1 MARSVTTPDVVG
13 RDQLIRHIHW
23 FSTKEDL
30 MFSQSADENAPDQ
43 SPAPIG
49 MRELPPQPARPVMP
63 AFPTTPTTAPEEPG
77 DEAGPGPDDSVI
89 ARDDHFEGTF
99 TSRGTVRVE
108 GSVDGR
114 IEAVRVRIQ
123 EGAKVEADVIV
134 DEAIV
139 AGEFTGNLTCRQR
152 LEARPTGQ
160 ISGRVETFRLMLHEG
175 ASVEGEMHMLT
186 DPSAASGETI
196 RGTASVRGDGSPT
209 RAGDS
214 EVKAPAP
221 RAVAKPSAASAASAT
236 STATTAT
243 APRDA
248 SRPEARGTARVE
260 PSDTSFRVAP
270 RGATAVSASAN
281 GSTSN
286 GVSAEGNVSRL

>member
-1 MARSVTTPDVVG
+1 MS
-13 RDQLIRHIHW
+13 
-23 FSTKEDL
+23 
-30 MFSQSADENAPDQ
+30 SQSADENALDQ

-63 AFPTTPTTAPEEPG
+63 AFPTTPTITPDQPG

-114 IEAVRVRIQ
+114 IEATRVRIQ

-152 LEARPTGQ
+152 LEARPSGQ
-160 ISGRVETFRLMLHEG
+160 ISGRVETFKLMLHEG
-175 ASVEGEMHMLT
+175 ASVEGEMHMLA
-186 DPSAASGETI
+186 DPATASSETI
-196 RGTASVRGDGSPT
+196 RGTAAVRGGSSAP
-209 RAGDS
+209 RNS
-214 EVKAPAP
+214 EVDAQ
-221 RAVAKPSAASAASAT
+221 ASAQRPAQKSPAST
-236 STATTAT
+236 T
-243 APRDA
+243 APRE
-248 SRPEARGTARVE
+248 SGRPEARVTSGAEATTSLRVT
-260 PSDTSFRVAP
+260 PRAATSVAASP
-270 RGATAVSASAN
+270 NGSASTGTVAGEN
-281 GSTSN
+281 
-286 GVSAEGNVSRL
+286 ASRL